1 MTIARLLAH
10 PKRFRRVMSW
20 YPPFLGTGISIAHV
34 SHDYRQVRVIMKSRF
49 YNINAF
55 GVHFGGSMSAMTDPF
70 FTLMLQQ
77 ILGKRYRVIDS
88 SSCITFLKQ
97 GRGTLLAD
105 HQITERDLSDIA
117 EATEDGQKYFKEFA
131 VAIRDDQDD
140 VVASVEKRVYVR
152 LRRQFRSD

>member
-1 MTIARLLAH
+1 MSIARLLAH

-34 SHDYRQVRVIMKSRF
+34 SDDYRQVRVIMKSRF

-77 ILGKRYRVIDS
+77 ILGTRYRVIDA

-105 HQITERDLSDIA
+105 HQITEQDLS
-117 EATEDGQKYFKEFA
+117 E
-131 VAIRDDQDD
+131 IRRSHRGRGKVFQ
-140 VVASVEKRVYVR
+140 RVCG
-152 LRRQFRSD
+152 SDKGWSG